1 MSFPSSDPV
10 VPDPVVPV
18 FSKYIDTYNACLKGI
33 VGQMD
38 RTNAE
43 VTIQTATAKL
53 KWMHCLQKNGYVKYD
68 ELKSIGL
75 EFGIDLYYIEEIIL
89 RDLPV
94 VIITACEYSKLD
106 RGTKQKWVLLT
117 SFPDD
122 LTSLQMKKYIEFI
135 CQLMYKHD
143 KEMLQLRMAVGEL
156 MDRLYHKSRS
166 LKQHVIANEVKS
178 IIWEMFDPQIREKVF
193 IPCVEL
199 EKFWKQNKLSLYEF
213 EKIRIGAQQIEYR
226 MPVWKYVNWSDTNKE
241 KITNLVLRLPSK
253 REWIERW
260 LTNKILGKLVVGDFK
275 RFKDTEIAKYIAD
288 HEETIVDNGGLIFN
302 RQKLNQYGDD
312 KQEIPKLVRVLSK
325 KIGINEQDIY
335 DEMRRYLEE
344 EYDETDFTDDE
355 EDFEVIVEQKAIY
368 ALTPFDTNIV
378 LNRE

>member
-1 MSFPSSDPV
+1 
-10 VPDPVVPV
+10 
-18 FSKYIDTYNACLKGI
+18 
-33 VGQMD
+33 MD

-122 LTSLQMKKYIEFI
+122 LTSFPDDLTSLQMKKYIEFI

-178 IIWEMFDPQIREKVF
+178 IIWEMFDPQICEKVF
-193 IPCVEL
+193 RTTPLTV
-199 EKFWKQNKLSLYEF
+199 NNALS
-213 EKIRIGAQQIEYR
+213 I
-226 MPVWKYVNWSDTNKE
+226 D
-241 KITNLVLRLPSK
+241 RL
-253 REWIERW
+253 
-260 LTNKILGKLVVGDFK
+260 DFGMID
-275 RFKDTEIAKYIAD
+275 DTEIRNTCLNKHDDTIAKCEAKLKQYQIMTQQNNFQ
-288 HEETIVDNGGLIFN
+288 HFEHIKQMEIKSQIKSMEQRIRCHKLLRRKQIERNVRN
-302 RQKLNQYGDD
+302 RKDKLKKELYKASNLYRLPTVSNQ
-312 KQEIPKLVRVLSK
+312 SK
-325 KIGINEQDIY
+325 
-335 DEMRRYLEE
+335 
-344 EYDETDFTDDE
+344 
-355 EDFEVIVEQKAIY
+355 V
-368 ALTPFDTNIV
+368 
-378 LNRE
+378 